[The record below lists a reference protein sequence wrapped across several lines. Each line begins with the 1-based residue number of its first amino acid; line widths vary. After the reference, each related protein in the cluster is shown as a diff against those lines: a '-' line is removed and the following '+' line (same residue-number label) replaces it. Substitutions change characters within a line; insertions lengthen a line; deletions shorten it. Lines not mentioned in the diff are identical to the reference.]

1 MGAYILILY
10 ADKNRE
16 ILLGYRLFSRI
27 RDAIEWTGGL
37 VKYADLNKPL
47 GKYHTYKSYIALIEL
62 TNYES
67 WKYFNCRLFNNRQYG
82 TNQKAERTI
91 SEALYT
97 PHEETYG

>member
-47 GKYHTYKSYIALIEL
+47 GKYHTYKSYIALLEL

-67 WKYFNCRLFNNRQYG
+67 WKFFNCRFFDKYG

-91 SEALYT
+91 SEAF
-97 PHEETYG
+97 